1 LNSGIQDADNLIWK
15 LAFAM
20 KHTELNC
27 QALLNSYDIERRPI
41 GERVAKTSLYNMQ
54 AHALILDEAIGLSP
68 TKSKEENVEAVEE
81 YFDLQDKDRGLAKRQ
96 EVEKALQH
104 LDVEF
109 YAHGAEVGWF
119 YDLEYD
125 GTYGSTNEDENPQVK
140 DDGEMELCTYHPTLR
155 PGSQLPHVWLISTS
169 TGEKMSARELM
180 SRDKLILLTMSPTW
194 KKVKTPLID
203 VKVLDTSD
211 GDYSDLDGTLKSL
224 RGDEMQESGALLV
237 RPDGI
242 IGYRFPNDIILKEP
256 KFEAE
261 LETILRRVLGF
272 KTR

>member
-1 LNSGIQDADNLIWK
+1 
-15 LAFAM
+15 
-20 KHTELNC
+20 
-27 QALLNSYDIERRPI
+27 
-41 GERVAKTSLYNMQ
+41 
-54 AHALILDEAIGLSP
+54 
-68 TKSKEENVEAVEE
+68 
-81 YFDLQDKDRGLAKRQ
+81 
-96 EVEKALQH
+96 
-104 LDVEF
+104 
-109 YAHGAEVGWF
+109 
-119 YDLEYD
+119 
-125 GTYGSTNEDENPQVK
+125 
-140 DDGEMELCTYHPTLR
+140 
-155 PGSQLPHVWLISTS
+155 
-169 TGEKMSARELM
+169 
-180 SRDKLILLTMSPTW
+180 MSPTW